1 MKSTYLAALLVGLLA
16 TGVSQAAESSFINPQ
31 QNAPVS
37 ATLTTTQ
44 AQPDIFRV
52 SLLGTGT
59 PVPQISRGGYSTLVE
74 AGNQKLVFDFGRNSA
89 TRLWQLH
96 IPIGWVNAFFLTHF
110 HSDHTNGLADLWL
123 TGWLQPAYGQR
134 HTPMELYGP
143 KGTDALAS
151 GLQQA
156 YATDIAT
163 RVKDEGTPLDGVKIN
178 SHEVTAGVVYDR
190 DGVKV
195 TAFDNDHGVN
205 IKPSFGYRID
215 YHGHS
220 VVLSGD
226 TRYSPQVVKE
236 AKGADL
242 LVHCV
247 SMTSAARMKANPGYR
262 AIAGHLASPEQAARV
277 MNEAKPALTV
287 FSHIGLNGQL
297 GVKDLAQ
304 SLRASYSGP
313 FVIGNDL
320 MQIDLPTTASG
331 KGYALWQ
338 AENID
343 NAQP

>member
-1 MKSTYLAALLVGLLA
+1 
-16 TGVSQAAESSFINPQ
+16 
-31 QNAPVS
+31 
-37 ATLTTTQ
+37 
-44 AQPDIFRV
+44 
-52 SLLGTGT
+52 
-59 PVPQISRGGYSTLVE
+59 
-74 AGNQKLVFDFGRNSA
+74 
-89 TRLWQLH
+89 
-96 IPIGWVNAFFLTHF
+96 
-110 HSDHTNGLADLWL
+110 GLADLWL

-134 HTPMELYGP
+134 HAPMELYGP

-247 SMTSAARMKANPGYR
+247 SMTSAEQMKANPGYK

-277 MNEAKPALTV
+277 LNEARPALTV
-287 FSHIGLNGQL
+287 FSHIGLNGKIT
-297 GVKDLAQ
+297 VKDLAQ
-304 SLRASYSGP
+304 DLRARYTGP

-320 MQIDLPTTASG
+320 MQIDLPTTPSG

-343 NAQP
+343 NK

>member
-16 TGVSQAAESSFINPQ
+16 TGVSQAAESSFISNHDHSP
-31 QNAPVS
+31 AS
-37 ATLTTTQ
+37 ATLTK

-96 IPIGWVNAFFLTHF
+96 IPIGRVNAFFLTHF

-134 HTPMELYGP
+134 HVPMELYGP

-156 YATDIAT
+156 YTTDIAT

-178 SHEVTAGVVYDR
+178 SHEVTAGVVYDQ

-215 YHGHS
+215 YYGHS

-247 SMTSAARMKANPGYR
+247 SMTSAARMKANPGYQ

-297 GVKDLAQ
+297 GVKDLVQ
-304 SLRASYSGP
+304 SLRARYSGP

>member
-16 TGVSQAAESSFINPQ
+16 SGASQAAESSFISNHDH
-31 QNAPVS
+31 APAS
-37 ATLTTTQ
+37 ATQ
-44 AQPDIFRV
+44 ARPDIFRV

-96 IPIGWVNAFFLTHF
+96 IPIGRVNAFFLTHF

-134 HTPMELYGP
+134 HAPMELYGP
-143 KGTDALAS
+143 KGTTALAR

-163 RVKDEGTPLDGVKIN
+163 RVKDEGTPLDGVEIN
-178 SHEVTAGVVYDR
+178 SHEVTAGVVYNH

-226 TRYSPQVVKE
+226 TRYSPEVVE
-236 AKGADL
+236 QAKGADL

-247 SMTSAARMKANPGYR
+247 SMTSAEQMKG
-262 AIAGHLASPEQAARV
+262 SAARFLHPPD
-277 MNEAKPALTV
+277 EL
-287 FSHIGLNGQL
+287 
-297 GVKDLAQ
+297 
-304 SLRASYSGP
+304 Y
-313 FVIGNDL
+313 
-320 MQIDLPTTASG
+320 
-331 KGYALWQ
+331 
-338 AENID
+338 
-343 NAQP
+343 QPCRG